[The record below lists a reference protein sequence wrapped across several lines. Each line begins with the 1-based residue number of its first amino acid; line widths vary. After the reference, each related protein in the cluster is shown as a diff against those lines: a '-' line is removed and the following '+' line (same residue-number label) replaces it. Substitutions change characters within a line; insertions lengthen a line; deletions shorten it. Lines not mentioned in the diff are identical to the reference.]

1 MGRNRRNRI
10 LLSSTRLSI
19 EPLENRALLAGVTA
33 DIPLSNSLDI
43 DTAQVN
49 TDAISSN
56 TTGFPTNISVEAGD
70 EQATVFLMR
79 ALYGADCVGKIEI
92 LGFNNKASI
101 KERNKLSFLKDS
113 VGFSPVGM
121 AEVLSVYRKFQINF

>member
-1 MGRNRRNRI
+1 MGRKRRDRI

-33 DIPLSNSLDI
+33 DIPLSNSLST

-49 TDAISSN
+49 TDAISSS

-70 EQATVFLMR
+70 GQVTVHWNS
-79 ALYGADCVGKIEI
+79 IESSGI
-92 LGFNNKASI
+92 
-101 KERNKLSFLKDS
+101 
-113 VGFSPVGM
+113 
-121 AEVLSVYRKFQINF
+121 